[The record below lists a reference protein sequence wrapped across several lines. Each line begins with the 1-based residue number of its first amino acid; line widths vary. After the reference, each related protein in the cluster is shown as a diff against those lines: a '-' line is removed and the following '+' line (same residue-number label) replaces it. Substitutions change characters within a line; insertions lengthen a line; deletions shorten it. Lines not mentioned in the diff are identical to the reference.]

1 MIRILQLLKAERNKK
16 MKWSYRLRIMVFFSF
31 FKKKG
36 SFRNSF
42 VYLRYFH
49 TNVFFRTTCL
59 WNGKILST
67 MSRFV
72 PRAYYTEALKV
83 VTTSKFFIWVLTCI
97 YTVPGSIDNYQLSIT
112 AFLGSWK
119 KHPFSWCT
127 IGGRQFLSGKYGVP
141 QTFKQCAAQCD
152 KTPGCKA
159 IELWHKY
166 NWNCY
171 WCKRTDL
178 IRPYTNTRDLAY
190 PAHVWVK
197 RKKTLSL
204 FYWYP
209 YNIHL
214 RFCIS
219 PM

>member
-1 MIRILQLLKAERNKK
+1 MREP
-16 MKWSYRLRIMVFFSF
+16 
-31 FKKKG
+31 G
-36 SFRNSF
+36 
-42 VYLRYFH
+42 
-49 TNVFFRTTCL
+49 T
-59 WNGKILST
+59 GKLLST

-72 PRAYYTEALKV
+72 AKGLLYRITNNSSHAKFCIRVLK
-83 VTTSKFFIWVLTCI
+83 CI
-97 YTVPGSIDNYQLSIT
+97 YTVPGSIDNHQLSIT

-178 IRPYTNTRDLAY
+178 IRPYINTRDLAY

-204 FYWYP
+204 FYLYT
-209 YNIHL
+209 YYIHL
-214 RFCIS
+214 HFCIS
-219 PM
+219 PMWIVHFKWHYIKMCISLNKAFQGNKLIFYSRIIKRNL

>member
-1 MIRILQLLKAERNKK
+1 MA
-16 MKWSYRLRIMVFFSF
+16 FSVDE
-31 FKKKG
+31 G
-36 SFRNSF
+36 SDQMREPG
-42 VYLRYFH
+42 
-49 TNVFFRTTCL
+49 T
-59 WNGKILST
+59 GKLLST

-72 PRAYYTEALKV
+72 AKGLLYRITNNSSHAKFCIRVLK
-83 VTTSKFFIWVLTCI
+83 CI

-178 IRPYTNTRDLAY
+178 IRPYINTRDLAY

-204 FYWYP
+204 FY
-209 YNIHL
+209 
-214 RFCIS
+214 
-219 PM
+219 